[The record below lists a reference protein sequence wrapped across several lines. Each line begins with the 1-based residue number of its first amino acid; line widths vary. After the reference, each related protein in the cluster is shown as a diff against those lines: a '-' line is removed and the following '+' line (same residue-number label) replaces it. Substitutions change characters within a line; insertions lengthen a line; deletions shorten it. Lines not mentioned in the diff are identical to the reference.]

1 MVRVI
6 INSDDFGYSPAV
18 NKATVAAFKAGLITS
33 TTMLANFEEGFADAE
48 QVIRNKLIDTRAIG
62 IHLNLTDGNPLTE
75 GIKNC
80 ERFCDG
86 NKFHARARQA
96 NLFKLS
102 VAEKNA
108 VQQELNAQIERI
120 KSLGFIPSHIDSHH
134 HVHTEWA
141 VMDIIRDIA
150 PVHGIRKVRLS
161 RNVGPGIRIVKRVYK
176 YLFNKRISMSGFNS
190 TRLMGDIN
198 DYLSVGSGLSA
209 DAEVMVHAILKNDE
223 LVDLDGKKLDEKLAM
238 LPLNHAKLINYTE
251 L

>member
-6 INSDDFGYSPAV
+6 INSDDFGYSPAI
-18 NKATVAAFKAGLITS
+18 NKATLAAFNGGLITS

-48 QVIRNKLIDTRAIG
+48 QIIRNKLIDTRAIG
-62 IHLNLTDGNPLTE
+62 IHLNLTDGNPLTDD
-75 GIKNC
+75 IKNC

-102 VAEKNA
+102 AAEKTA

-120 KSLGFIPSHIDSHH
+120 KSLGFTPSHIDSHH

-141 VMDIIRDIA
+141 IMNIIRDIA
-150 PVHGIRKVRLS
+150 PGHGIRKVRLS
-161 RNVGPGIRIVKRVYK
+161 RNVGSGISIVKGLYK
-176 YLFNKRISMSGFNS
+176 YLFNKRISLSGFNS
-190 TRLMGDIN
+190 THLMGDIN
-198 DYLSVGSGLSA
+198 DYVSAGFGLSA
-209 DAEVMVHAILKNDE
+209 DAEIMVHAIFKNDA
-223 LVDLDGKKLDEKLAM
+223 LVDLDGKRLDEKLAL
-238 LPLNHAKLINYTE
+238 LPIRRTKLINYTE